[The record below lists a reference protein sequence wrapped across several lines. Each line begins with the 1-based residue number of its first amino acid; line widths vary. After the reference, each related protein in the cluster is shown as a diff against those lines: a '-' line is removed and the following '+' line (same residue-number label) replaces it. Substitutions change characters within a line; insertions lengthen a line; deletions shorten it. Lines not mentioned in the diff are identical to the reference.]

1 MVRNPDYI
9 HINSDAALGDNCR
22 LFCTDSYLGKPTNVK
37 GIFIGKNFHA
47 TRNLTIQCAGT
58 VRIGDNVLIAS
69 DVFIIDYNH
78 GLSPLKDSYLDNE
91 LEIKNVI
98 IEDGCW
104 IGNSVIILP
113 GVKIGKKSIIGA
125 GAVCSKDIPDYS
137 MAVGNPVK
145 IIKKFDQNK
154 KIWVPISSRE

>member
-1 MVRNPDYI
+1 MPK
-9 HINSDAALGDNCR
+9 
-22 LFCTDSYLGKPTNVK
+22 T
-37 GIFIGKNFHA
+37 
-47 TRNLTIQCAGT
+47 
-58 VRIGDNVLIAS
+58 
-69 DVFIIDYNH
+69 
-78 GLSPLKDSYLDNE
+78 
-91 LEIKNVI
+91 
-98 IEDGCW
+98 
-104 IGNSVIILP
+104 P